1 MIFFQVKTKIKTLT
15 VHIFFNLQNHP
26 HFPLRGKIGQLV
38 RGRECFVGLS
48 TMSRQRSHWDRSRSR
63 HTWQTVRILIPPHLS
78 DIAKKMYYPDSD
90 TLFTPIS
97 GQRHPLYTNIRIA
110 TPAFHQY
117 PDSDT
122 LFPPISG
129 QRHPLCTNIRIATP
143 SLHQYSNTIL

>member
-78 DIAKKMYYPDSD
+78 DIAKKNV
-90 TLFTPIS
+90 LS

-110 TPAFHQY
+110 TPSVHQY

-122 LFPPISG
+122 RFPPISR
-129 QRHPLCTNIRIATP
+129 QRHPLSTNIRIATP
-143 SLHQYSNTIL
+143 SLHKYPDSDTLFAPIF